1 MNGDIG
7 RVVFRKP
14 SASARAP
21 TEGAGT
27 SLSRDR
33 LRSSVEFSA
42 AGSGTWLASTWETC
56 GPTVIA
62 EDEGDDF
69 CASVEGKVA
78 VAGVVVINSC
88 TGGVDDGGG
97 DAGGNLDCTV
107 SVTDPVA

>member
-1 MNGDIG
+1 M
-7 RVVFRKP
+7 
-14 SASARAP
+14 
-21 TEGAGT
+21 
-27 SLSRDR
+27 
-33 LRSSVEFSA
+33 
-42 AGSGTWLASTWETC
+42 
-56 GPTVIA
+56 A

-69 CASVEGKVA
+69 CASVEGNVA